1 MKFIKVMEDK
11 LFSIEEL
18 ENIRIIAGHRAN
30 MLRGVIKNYEN
41 DGKINALKRKK
52 GIEDAESELAIMI
65 NIEAKAMRE
74 ISKDILNEN

>member
-1 MKFIKVMEDK
+1 MEDK

-52 GIEDAESELAIMI
+52 GIEDAEVELGIMI

>member
-1 MKFIKVMEDK
+1 MEDK

-52 GIEDAESELAIMI
+52 GIEDAEFELGIMI